1 MQAAVLY
8 PFAATVSMFANM
20 MSRPVSSSNGEN
32 QTRFQ
37 MTQAAHVVAQG
48 GSLEE
53 QQGRS
58 NDDEDMNLQ
67 QRFHMACH
75 WTLSGFQCFSEFFRH
90 SKLVKEFNT
99 VLLTHDFC
107 LTESCEQ
114 NF

>member
-1 MQAAVLY
+1 MLY

-37 MTQAAHVVAQG
+37 MAQQDAQVVAQG
-48 GSLEE
+48 GSLVE

-75 WTLSGFQCFSEFFRH
+75 WTLSGFQCFSEFFRFRH

-99 VLLTHDFC
+99 VLLTHDYFV
-107 LTESCEQ
+107 
-114 NF
+114 